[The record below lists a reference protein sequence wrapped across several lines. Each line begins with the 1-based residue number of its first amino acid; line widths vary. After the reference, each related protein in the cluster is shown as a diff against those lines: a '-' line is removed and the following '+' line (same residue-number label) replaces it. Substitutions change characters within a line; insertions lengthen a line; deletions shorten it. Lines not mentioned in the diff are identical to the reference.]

1 MAGGSTPPAHETAT
15 AQTKPNSI
23 IDDSDAVDVSSTPL
37 ADGNGASSGPDAR
50 PKRRQSKRRGSRRH
64 STEDEPPPESL
75 GCNETHHKA
84 VLVLREIR
92 DHTAFTL
99 FFILAILYSGVIVSN
114 CSALCRRDQL
124 QPANIY
130 RAHAQ
135 NVVGA
140 QVGVGL
146 YDEVTSQPGM
156 RTYMSISE
164 VVVGVL
170 FTIEVSVKILAEGE
184 TSAEALIDMAG
195 NQ

>member
-1 MAGGSTPPAHETAT
+1 MDKLTFSQLSSRMAGGSTPPAHETAT

-23 IDDSDAVDVSSTPL
+23 IDDSDAVGVSSTPL

-114 CSALCRRDQL
+114 CPLSPRPAPAGKHLSCTRSKCCWSAGGRR
-124 QPANIY
+124 II
-130 RAHAQ
+130 R
-135 NVVGA
+135 
-140 QVGVGL
+140 
-146 YDEVTSQPGM
+146 
-156 RTYMSISE
+156 
-164 VVVGVL
+164 
-170 FTIEVSVKILAEGE
+170 
-184 TSAEALIDMAG
+184 
-195 NQ
+195 